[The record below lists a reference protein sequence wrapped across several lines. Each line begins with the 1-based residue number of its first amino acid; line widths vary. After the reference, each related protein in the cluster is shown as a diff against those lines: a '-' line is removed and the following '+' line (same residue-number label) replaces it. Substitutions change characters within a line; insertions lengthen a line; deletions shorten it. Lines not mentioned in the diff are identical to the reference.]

1 MMGRQSALS
10 ACGGHVV
17 RASLTDSSVMVTVDD
32 VRRVARNLPRTTEHL
47 IHDRVKFRVKQL
59 VYVALSQD
67 ETLMGFAFPKE
78 ERSALVGSEPA
89 KFQFPPATDMRFNWV
104 EARTAMLEIEEMTEL
119 VTDAWTM
126 VVPKGVARDYFNR
139 LGN

>member
-1 MMGRQSALS
+1 
-10 ACGGHVV
+10 
-17 RASLTDSSVMVTVDD
+17 MVTVDD

-78 ERSALVGSEPA
+78 ERSALSSHGWQVPVLMLTGVILCSHGSWHPVCGPEAPREASSASATCWLVERHSSSPA
-89 KFQFPPATDMRFNWV
+89 
-104 EARTAMLEIEEMTEL
+104 
-119 VTDAWTM
+119 
-126 VVPKGVARDYFNR
+126 
-139 LGN
+139 